1 MNVDGFNIII
11 GVAGVLVAIGGV
23 LAATLPGRTLR
34 KGQTAREAFALVR
47 DLEEFDQ
54 RASARL
60 EGAEF
65 ERDAS
70 TRTNRAQ
77 LLESVRAAALISAH
91 DFAESAKRA
100 GVPYSFSVFLFVYG
114 GSICAVARFNNQI
127 PPPPTSGPLFW
138 LGVILLAV
146 GFAMFTHRLLRRT
159 RMKLAGVPLVSNFE
173 ALRETATLIK
183 TRLAIRRAKRL
194 LANSTVQLR

>member
-54 RASARL
+54 RAAARL

-114 GSICAVARFNNQI
+114 GSICAVARLNSQI
-127 PPPPTSGPLFW
+127 PPPPTSGPLSRFGDS
-138 LGVILLAV
+138 LPT
-146 GFAMFTHRLLRRT
+146 THRARPSRWGSSFWQSGSPCLLT
-159 RMKLAGVPLVSNFE
+159 DCCGE
-173 ALRETATLIK
+173 
-183 TRLAIRRAKRL
+183 
-194 LANSTVQLR
+194 QG